1 MLKKIVPLSKKVAI
15 FDSLTMQYFLLVS
28 CKHASVYA
36 NLHLAG
42 LFSMIF
48 FTRPNI
54 SWHQESFCFDVT
66 LYLFSVQLLKQAQ
79 YQFVKQAID

>member
-48 FTRPNI
+48 FTRP
-54 SWHQESFCFDVT
+54 
-66 LYLFSVQLLKQAQ
+66 
-79 YQFVKQAID
+79 VKYFLASRKFFF